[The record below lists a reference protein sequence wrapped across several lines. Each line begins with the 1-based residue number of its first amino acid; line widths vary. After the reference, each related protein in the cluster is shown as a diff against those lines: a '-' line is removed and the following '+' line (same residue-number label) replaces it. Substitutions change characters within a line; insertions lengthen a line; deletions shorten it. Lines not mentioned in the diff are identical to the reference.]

1 MKICKYLFNSALS
14 QGDKI
19 SLLRSHGKAAPKAI
33 TEISVLAPSSTK
45 LSYMAGAAMQFLQ
58 AAAIPVL
65 ASPPQPAGGH
75 VMGAPD
81 DLGEDRSREDVFNL
95 CI

>member
-1 MKICKYLFNSALS
+1 MKIFKHLFNSALS

-33 TEISVLAPSSTK
+33 TEITALAPTGTK
-45 LSYMAGAAMQFLQ
+45 LSYMAGAAVQFLQ
-58 AAAIPVL
+58 AGEKSLPL
-65 ASPPQPAGGH
+65 HHQPRPAGGH

-81 DLGEDRSREDVFNL
+81 VGEDRSKGGCF
-95 CI
+95 